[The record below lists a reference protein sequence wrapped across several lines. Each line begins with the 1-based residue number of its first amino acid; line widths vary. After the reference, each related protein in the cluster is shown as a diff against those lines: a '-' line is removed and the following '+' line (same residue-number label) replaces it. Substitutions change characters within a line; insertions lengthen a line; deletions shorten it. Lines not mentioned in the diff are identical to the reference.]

1 MEKLKSLPD
10 EVAARRETAKSTA
23 QRSCSSLSWS
33 SSDAFVDLIGSVVVE
48 KAKCGRRMGED
59 EDVKGAA
66 SSVNSM
72 HRTELAS
79 KMSDTSVETAN
90 L

>member
-1 MEKLKSLPD
+1 M
-10 EVAARRETAKSTA
+10 
-23 QRSCSSLSWS
+23 
-33 SSDAFVDLIGSVVVE
+33 DLIGSVMVE